1 MARTSRPTLLG
12 SCEVAQRN
20 GGGFQH
26 SASQVEEQSMSNVP
40 AGYRR
45 LEGSERR
52 PAHGADLLGPADP
65 AETLSVTVRVRRR
78 RDAPPLPD
86 HAHWMATPPLK
97 RKFVSHDEFE
107 STYGAAQEDLDAVT
121 RFASLHGIRV
131 DGTSVAGRTATLSG
145 TVAQMRQAFA
155 VDLGRYQTP
164 GGNYR
169 GRDGFIHIP
178 DELAEIVRA
187 VFGLDNRRVGFRN
200 DTDPPGTA
208 PFAAGGPTLPA
219 QYYNFPQVP
228 PDATGQRIGVVE
240 FQGSGGWQQSD
251 VNSTV
256 GGWLFATVTPSVV
269 DVPAAGNSMTVGNF
283 SSEIM
288 LDICVASAIA
298 PGAQIQVYW
307 GGTDELSGQAWFDV
321 IDRIWH
327 SPKAGDPP
335 APTVVSISYTLIGGD
350 DFISTSSEVS
360 AALINE
366 ISTDLQEMA
375 LAGIT
380 VLVAAGD
387 GGSLGWN
394 NTTQAGGYPG
404 ALGKAHVAYPASDP
418 WVTACGGTATGQT
431 PMSTL
436 GEEWAWNDS
445 TGASGGGISAY
456 FTSLP
461 PWQEGVVSQL
471 SLNGGAIGRGVPDVA
486 GNASQ
491 NSGYN
496 VYLGTVSQGPF
507 CGTSAVAPLYAGL
520 VAMINARLGQSIG
533 FLNPTLYAF
542 RDNVC
547 VDINNQLFT
556 AQGALTDNGFDGS
569 PGYPSGPGW
578 DACTGLGRIDGGAL
592 LAALQG
598 VFAKNL
604 RFILD
609 RTEFGEAEVSATLTS
624 ASPGV
629 IPSAFYV
636 VVDGYSA
643 TDLGILASDLY
654 PNPPGV
660 APVLSTSRSGMN
672 MAATALLAEDVSLPP
687 KTPQRFTW
695 VCSANFDTNLSAF
708 NSPPS
713 LPISVILKAEIQSV
727 SDSATV
733 ELVAQADP
741 YELDG
746 PVSWLSTDLRVFQM
760 ATGDSLP
767 GLSSITLQ
775 NTGDPQ
781 TDAPTFIKAV
791 IEGLN
796 GNSAPLNA
804 FDQISTDEQVS
815 EVTLDWD
822 PSAPVYNFGVA
833 RVRYQ
838 SNVPSSKV
846 RVFFRLYQ
854 AATTSTAYEPQ
865 TYAAV
870 SNSGASMSGLIPVFG
885 VDGTG
890 NVVAIPCFADK
901 RVAAGSLLNTQTD
914 DKNVLLNG
922 IQPAAGDG
930 VSYAYFGCWL
940 DINQSMTN
948 AVPLSPAPAE
958 SANPWKNGSQ
968 SVLAAITGKHQCL
981 IAEISDE
988 ADPVQDGETPASS
1001 DKLAQ
1006 RNLVVVQ
1013 SANPGNPASHR
1024 IPHTFDIRSTPK
1036 LAAGAP
1042 VDELMIDWGNTP
1054 SGCSA
1059 RVYLPSVG
1067 AAAVLD
1073 LAATM
1078 YPTHRLRQVD
1088 SSTLQCMTGGA
1099 TWVPVP
1105 QGGSNI
1111 AALLTVDLPAAVRKG
1126 QAFTI
1131 VVRQVT
1137 SDTGARQLDR
1147 RSASAATAERRVLGT
1162 FQLTIPVSTEEALL
1176 EPEERLLS
1184 IMRWIEEGIPAND
1197 RWSPVVARYVA
1208 QIADRVEGF
1217 GGDPGQILP
1226 SPTGDGIPKRRHRE
1240 PKPEKRIV
1248 FRGKIAGLVFDRFGD
1263 FEGFLLDSEHGERT
1277 FHSREREV
1285 EELVERAW
1293 RDRLRVTVP
1302 VDRNEPQRPLSI
1314 IIR

>member
-1 MARTSRPTLLG
+1 
-12 SCEVAQRN
+12 
-20 GGGFQH
+20 
-26 SASQVEEQSMSNVP
+26 MSHVP
-40 AGYRR
+40 VGYRR

-52 PAHGADLLGPADP
+52 PTHGAEFLGPADP
-65 AETLSVTVRVRRR
+65 AEMLSVTVRIRRR
-78 RDAPPLPD
+78 RDARPLPD

-107 STYGAAQEDLDAVT
+107 SKYGAAQEDLDAVA
-121 RFASLHGIRV
+121 RFAGLQGLRV
-131 DGTSVAGRTATLSG
+131 DGTSVTGRTVTLSG
-145 TVAQMRQAFA
+145 TVAQMGQVFA

-164 GGNYR
+164 GGTYR

-208 PFAAGGPTLPA
+208 KFAVGGPTLPA
-219 QYYNFPQVP
+219 QFYNFPQIP

-240 FQGSGGWQQSD
+240 FQGSGGWQQHD

-269 DVPAAGNSMTVGNF
+269 DVPPAGNSMTVGNF

-298 PGAQIQVYW
+298 PGAKIQVYW
-307 GGTDELSGQAWFDV
+307 GGTDELSGQVWFDV

-327 SPKAGDPP
+327 NHQAGDPP
-335 APTVVSISYTLIGGD
+335 APQVVSISWTLIGGD
-350 DFISTSSEVS
+350 DFIATSGEVS
-360 AALINE
+360 PALINE
-366 ISTDLQEMA
+366 ISSDFQDMA
-375 LAGIT
+375 MAGIT
-380 VLVAAGD
+380 VLVASGD

-394 NTTQAGGYPG
+394 STAQAGGHPG
-404 ALGKAHVAYPASDP
+404 ALGKAHVSYPASDP
-418 WVTACGGTATGQT
+418 WVTTCGGTATGQT
-431 PMSTL
+431 PTSAL
-436 GEEWAWNDS
+436 GEEWAWSDG

-461 PWQEGVVSQL
+461 SWQVGVVSRK
-471 SLNGGAIGRGVPDVA
+471 SINDGTSIGRGVPDVA
-486 GNASQ
+486 GNASL
-491 NSGYN
+491 NSGYD
-496 VYLGTVSQGPF
+496 VVLGGVSQGPF

-547 VDINNQLFT
+547 HDINNQLFI
-556 AQGALTDNGFDGS
+556 AQGALPDNGFAGS

-598 VFAKNL
+598 VFTKNL
-604 RFILD
+604 QFILD

-624 ASPGV
+624 TSPGI
-629 IPSAFYV
+629 IPNAFYV
-636 VVDGYSA
+636 NVDGYSA
-643 TDLGILASDLY
+643 SDLGIQASHLS
-654 PNPPGV
+654 PNSPGV
-660 APVLSTSRSGMN
+660 APVFSASASGMSIT
-672 MAATALLAEDVSLPP
+672 ATALLAEDVSLPA
-687 KTPQRFTW
+687 KIPQRFTW
-695 VCSANFDTNLSAF
+695 VCSANFDTDLSAF
-708 NSPPS
+708 TVSPS
-713 LPISVILKAEIQSV
+713 LPISVTLKASIQSV

-741 YELDG
+741 FELDG
-746 PVSWLSTDLRVFQM
+746 AVSWLSTDLRVFQM
-760 ATGDSLP
+760 TTGGSLP
-767 GLSSITLQ
+767 GLSSVTLQ
-775 NTGDPQ
+775 NMGDPQ

-791 IEGLN
+791 IDGLN
-796 GNSAPLNA
+796 AASAPPDA

-822 PSAPVYNFGVA
+822 PSAPVYNFALA

-865 TYAAV
+865 TYAV
-870 SNSGASMSGLIPVFG
+870 MSNSGASPSGLIPIFG
-885 VDGTG
+885 VDGAG

-901 RVAAGSLLNTQTD
+901 RVTAGSLLNAQTD

-922 IQPAAGDG
+922 IQPAAGAG
-930 VSYAYFGCWL
+930 VAYAYFGCWL
-940 DINQSMTN
+940 DINQSTTN
-948 AVPLSPAPAE
+948 AVPLSPVPAE

-968 SVLAAITGKHQCL
+968 SVLGAIKGKHQCL
-981 IAEISDE
+981 IAEISYD
-988 ADPVQDGETPASS
+988 ADPVQNGETPGSS

-1024 IPHTFDIRSTPK
+1024 IPHTFDIRATPK
-1036 LAAGAP
+1036 LAAGTP

-1054 SGCSA
+1054 SGSSA
-1059 RVYLPSVG
+1059 RLYLPGAG
-1067 AAAVLD
+1067 AAAVLE
-1073 LAATM
+1073 LAAKM
-1078 YPTHRLRQVD
+1078 YPTQRLRRVD
-1088 SSTLQCMTGGA
+1088 ASTLQCSAGGA

-1105 QGGSNI
+1105 QGVSNL
-1111 AALLTVDLPAAVRKG
+1111 AAMLTVDLPATVRKG
-1126 QAFTI
+1126 QAFTV

-1137 SDTGARQLDR
+1137 SDTQAQRLDSR
-1147 RSASAATAERRVLGT
+1147 TGSASTPERRVLGT
-1162 FQLTIPVSTEEALL
+1162 FQLTIPVSTEEMLL

-1184 IMRWIEEGIPAND
+1184 LMRWIERGIPAND
-1197 RWSPVVARYVA
+1197 RWVPVFARYVA
-1208 QIADRVEGF
+1208 QIADRVAGF
-1217 GGDPGQILP
+1217 GGDPKQVLP
-1226 SPTGDGIPKRRHRE
+1226 SPTGAGTPKRQ
-1240 PKPEKRIV
+1240 PKPEKCLS
-1248 FRGKIAGLVFDRFGD
+1248 FTGKIAGLVFDRFGD
-1263 FEGFLLDSEHGERT
+1263 FEGFLLDSEDGERA
-1277 FHSREREV
+1277 FHSREREI

-1293 RDRLRVTVP
+1293 RERLRVTVR
-1302 VDRNEPQRPLSI
+1302 VDRDEPHRPLSI
-1314 IIR
+1314 VIR